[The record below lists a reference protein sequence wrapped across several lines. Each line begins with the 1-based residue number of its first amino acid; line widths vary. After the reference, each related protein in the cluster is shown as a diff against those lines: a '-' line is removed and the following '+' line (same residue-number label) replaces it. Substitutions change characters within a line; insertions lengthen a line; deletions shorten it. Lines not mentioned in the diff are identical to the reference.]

1 MNQREKVELAE
12 LRTHILYIR
21 ENIKQ
26 INQTF
31 EKSIDKLDKL
41 PCNTHEKK
49 IMTLE
54 NKVEDMKENKN
65 WSNKKTIAIISA
77 IASIIST
84 AITAVVSFVF
94 NH

>member
-1 MNQREKVELAE
+1 MNQRENVELAE

-41 PCNTHEKK
+41 PCNAHEKK

-54 NKVEDMKENKN
+54 NKMENIKENKS
-65 WSNKKTIAIISA
+65 WSNKKTIAVISA

-84 AITAVVSFVF
+84 AITAVVAFAF
-94 NH
+94 NR